1 MKKATKKCE
10 VHDMWSVVRIEKG
23 EKRGRVKG
31 GRSKRKYGKE
41 AQTIKREELQKRR
54 ERLNKEYQLFSFGEH
69 RPIQKKC

>member
-31 GRSKRKYGKE
+31 GKSK
-41 AQTIKREELQKRR
+41 
-54 ERLNKEYQLFSFGEH
+54 
-69 RPIQKKC
+69 KKIW